1 MKYRISNAEIK
12 VRNNS
17 EENVF
22 PKYTTQLI
30 NLANQTA
37 QATRPKAVGQLSE
50 LFPLFLQE
58 TDQIS
63 LENWQEWYE
72 ERYPEAVDKAAD
84 RLYGQIEK
92 LREAVLLIDRE
103 MIRRWVKDLIIDKT
117 YNGLYVQKVILSFLS
132 EKRGEPYRLS
142 SPEEEARG
150 IDGYVGDTAYSIKP
164 STYQAMDRLPET
176 IDVFM
181 IYYEKTKSGLVIEID
196 EED

>member
-84 RLYGQIEK
+84 RIYGQIEK

-142 SPEEEARG
+142 SHEEEAKG

-176 IDVFM
+176 IDVSM

>member
-84 RLYGQIEK
+84 RIYGQIEK

-132 EKRGEPYRLS
+132 EKRGESYRLS

>member
-22 PKYTTQLI
+22 HKYTTQLI

-84 RLYGQIEK
+84 RIYGQIEK

-142 SPEEEARG
+142 SPEEEAKG

-176 IDVFM
+176 IDVSM

>member
-84 RLYGQIEK
+84 RIYGQIEK

-142 SPEEEARG
+142 SPEEEAKG

-176 IDVFM
+176 IDVSM

>member
-84 RLYGQIEK
+84 RIYGQIEK

-117 YNGLYVQKVILSFLS
+117 YTGLYVQKVILSFLS

-142 SPEEEARG
+142 SPEEEA
-150 IDGYVGDTAYSIKP
+150 
-164 STYQAMDRLPET
+164 
-176 IDVFM
+176 
-181 IYYEKTKSGLVIEID
+181 
-196 EED
+196 

>member
-30 NLANQTA
+30 NLANKTA

-84 RLYGQIEK
+84 RIYGQIEK

-150 IDGYVGDTAYSIKP
+150 IDGHVGDTAYSIKP

>member
-1 MKYRISNAEIK
+1 MKYRISNVEIK

-84 RLYGQIEK
+84 RIYGQIEK

>member
-30 NLANQTA
+30 NLANKTA

-84 RLYGQIEK
+84 RIYGQIEK

-142 SPEEEARG
+142 SPEEEAKG

>member
-1 MKYRISNAEIK
+1 M
-12 VRNNS
+12 
-17 EENVF
+17 
-22 PKYTTQLI
+22 
-30 NLANQTA
+30 
-37 QATRPKAVGQLSE
+37 
-50 LFPLFLQE
+50 
-58 TDQIS
+58 
-63 LENWQEWYE
+63 
-72 ERYPEAVDKAAD
+72 DKAAD
-84 RLYGQIEK
+84 RIYGQIEK
-92 LREAVLLIDRE
+92 LKEAVLLIDRE

-176 IDVFM
+176 IDVSM

>member
-84 RLYGQIEK
+84 RIYGQIEK

-132 EKRGEPYRLS
+132 EKRGEPYRLP
-142 SPEEEARG
+142 SPEEEAKG

-176 IDVFM
+176 IDVSM

>member
-84 RLYGQIEK
+84 RIYGQIEK
-92 LREAVLLIDRE
+92 LREAILLIDRE

-176 IDVFM
+176 IDVSM

>member
-84 RLYGQIEK
+84 RIYGQIEK
-92 LREAVLLIDRE
+92 LKEAVLLIDRE

-176 IDVFM
+176 IDVSM

>member
-84 RLYGQIEK
+84 RIYGQIEK

>member
-84 RLYGQIEK
+84 RIYGQIEK

-142 SPEEEARG
+142 SPEEEAKG

>member
-84 RLYGQIEK
+84 RIYGQIEK

-176 IDVFM
+176 IDVSM